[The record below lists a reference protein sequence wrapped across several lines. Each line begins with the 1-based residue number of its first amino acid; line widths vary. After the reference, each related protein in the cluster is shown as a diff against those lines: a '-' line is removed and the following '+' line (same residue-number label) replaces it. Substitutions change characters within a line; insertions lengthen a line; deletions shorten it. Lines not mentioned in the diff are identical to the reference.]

1 MYTKTELGK
10 VSDDNVLG
18 HVELPEEWRSEV
30 NWSKHR
36 CVKVEVY
43 PTQQKVTSCTFLR
56 VSETTLIFYL
66 MFKF

>member
-30 NWSKHR
+30 N
-36 CVKVEVY
+36 
-43 PTQQKVTSCTFLR
+43 
-56 VSETTLIFYL
+56 
-66 MFKF
+66 